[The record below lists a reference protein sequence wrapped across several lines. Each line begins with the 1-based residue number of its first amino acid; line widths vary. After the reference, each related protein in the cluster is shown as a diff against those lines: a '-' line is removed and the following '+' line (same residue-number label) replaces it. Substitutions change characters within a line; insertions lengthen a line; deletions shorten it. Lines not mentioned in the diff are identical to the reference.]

1 MKINELIKQGWDCYT
16 NKVANGLLAPEN
28 EKMMQLQLA
37 QIFQTLAPIYE
48 YQESES
54 IKVLLEVPVKIKN
67 GTNRI
72 IDIVV
77 AHDGSGET
85 AFYPIELKCF
95 RLYSRNSGKK
105 RGAQNL
111 GMYDYWEDVE
121 NIENYFDLDKYQQG
135 YQLTLTDDPYYVD
148 SEHKGP
154 QVAVYS
160 TNKLRLNVKGDLV
173 QAVANRAGSIKLKG
187 VYSMDKWVKIKKFY
201 FIAQQTWNAEQGS
214 CT

>member
-77 AHDGSGET
+77 AHDGSG
-85 AFYPIELKCF
+85 
-95 RLYSRNSGKK
+95 
-105 RGAQNL
+105 
-111 GMYDYWEDVE
+111 
-121 NIENYFDLDKYQQG
+121 
-135 YQLTLTDDPYYVD
+135 
-148 SEHKGP
+148 
-154 QVAVYS
+154 
-160 TNKLRLNVKGDLV
+160 
-173 QAVANRAGSIKLKG
+173 IKS
-187 VYSMDKWVKIKKFY
+187 VIIRIKKHRKLE
-201 FIAQQTWNAEQGS
+201 IVLMI
-214 CT
+214 